1 MSTTL
6 ISPHTVFIQL
16 KDYIEYPDA
25 GVLNKVIWKNEL
37 CQYSLFCLAAS
48 TEISEHTSTRHAT
61 VQVME
66 GTGSLTLNG
75 EKIALSPG
83 VFIFMAANAPHA
95 LEAATNLAFVLTL
108 SSSS

>member
-75 EKIALSPG
+75 EKNCFISGGVHFYGGECSPCLG
-83 VFIFMAANAPHA
+83 SCH
-95 LEAATNLAFVLTL
+95 
-108 SSSS
+108 